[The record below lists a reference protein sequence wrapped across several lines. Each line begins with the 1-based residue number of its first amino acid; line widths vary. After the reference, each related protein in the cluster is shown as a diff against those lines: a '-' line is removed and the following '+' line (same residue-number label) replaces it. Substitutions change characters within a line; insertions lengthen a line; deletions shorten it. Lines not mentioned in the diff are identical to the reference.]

1 MLQELAVIFNT
12 NEKKSEIV
20 PEARG
25 RMFDSQVSHFLIFI
39 FRMPSD
45 DRSDQKAALGHDVG
59 HGGENGE
66 KGGEKTGR
74 NGQFGK
80 FYR

>member
-1 MLQELAVIFNT
+1 M
-12 NEKKSEIV
+12 S
-20 PEARG
+20 
-25 RMFDSQVSHFLIFI
+25 
-39 FRMPSD
+39 SD
-45 DRSDQKAALGHDVG
+45 DRLDQKAALGHDVG

-74 NGQFGK
+74 NGQFGE